1 MIRPGAAVAVAVST
15 PTLGAPAQA
24 TPSGPG
30 VMGTVLSQRTIGSTG
45 YLPREITIPAGQ
57 AFSLAGRIVPRGSG
71 WCSRAMSD
79 QVMNGNL
86 EVDVTV
92 HAARCRERVA
102 SWFLVFV
109 PSDELLPGCS
119 PLGL

>member
-15 PTLGAPAQA
+15 PALGAPAQA

-57 AFSLAGRIVPRGSG
+57 ATGWHYHDGTLYGRVR
-71 WCSRAMSD
+71 RA
-79 QVMNGNL
+79 
-86 EVDVTV
+86 
-92 HAARCRERVA
+92 R
-102 SWFLVFV
+102 
-109 PSDELLPGCS
+109 
-119 PLGL
+119 